1 MLALSW
7 FIYKCQSPFWEMFKL
22 LVIWWNHL
30 GNILFNMP
38 YSTKPLFFSSLKVC
52 KYTCFVNISKGG
64 MINLDSPICQVYLLR
79 LFRKDRVVW
88 TLYPINTLLDV
99 NVMFLEKW
107 WHTIFFWV
115 GCINICVYST
125 SNATCTWDS
134 RKNTSYHGTMGNKLQ
149 TQQIISGS
157 LKQARDPNLT
167 VSSTFTGQRT
177 IALGSFRNAV
187 GRLVQSICQIQRR
200 IVWTQWKH
208 RNTFRNCRYVPFNHY
223 FNHVLSGSMFTSK
236 VGKVNIWGNFA

>member
-7 FIYKCQSPFWEMFKL
+7 FIYKCQSPFWEIFKL

-38 YSTKPLFFSSLKVC
+38 YSTKPLFFSSLKVF

-99 NVMFLEKW
+99 NVMFLENDDIPYFSELAASISASIPLPMPLVPETAEKTPVIMAQWATNFRLNRLFQEVLNKW
-107 WHTIFFWV
+107 EILIWRYLALSLVNVQLHWV
-115 GCINICVYST
+115 LFVML
-125 SNATCTWDS
+125 W
-134 RKNTSYHGTMGNKLQ
+134 
-149 TQQIISGS
+149 
-157 LKQARDPNLT
+157 
-167 VSSTFTGQRT
+167 V
-177 IALGSFRNAV
+177 V
-187 GRLVQSICQIQRR
+187 
-200 IVWTQWKH
+200 
-208 RNTFRNCRYVPFNHY
+208 
-223 FNHVLSGSMFTSK
+223 
-236 VGKVNIWGNFA
+236 